1 MRVMNSEIASK
12 KKLKSVYWAGFLLA
26 IHLASTSYINSSLL
40 SRFVSGNALDIL
52 YVVGSLLSL
61 ISLLLAP
68 LFLRKYGSLLT
79 ILFFATFKLLA
90 TFGLAIADKANL
102 IIPFFLINISTDS
115 ILYLC
120 LDVNLEK
127 ETKAENTTGGKRGIF
142 LTVQNFAWVLA
153 PLALVFLA
161 TQKSFSKV
169 YLLSGLA
176 LFVFL
181 VTVILVFNNVKEENK
196 TESKML
202 PALKQLA
209 RGGDLS
215 RIIWS
220 QFILN
225 FFYSWMIIYL
235 PLLLN
240 VELGFGWNK
249 IGIMF
254 VVMLLPFILL
264 ELPAGILSDKKI
276 GEKEILVFGFLVM
289 FLSTLAIPSLG
300 YASLTIWALALFAT
314 RVGASLVEISSESYF
329 FKHVKDEDT
338 GIMSVFRIVKP
349 VSYMI
354 APLIAMPV
362 IYFFSYSTSFY
373 FLAFFVLT
381 GLFFIPKVDT
391 K

>member
-1 MRVMNSEIASK
+1 MDSEIASS

-26 IHLASTSYINSSLL
+26 IHLASVSYINSSLL
-40 SRFVSGNALDIL
+40 SQ
-52 YVVGSLLSL
+52 YVGSNVLDFMYIAGAVISM

-90 TFGLAIADKANL
+90 TFGLALADKTSL

-127 ETKAENTTGGKRGIF
+127 ETKSESTTGGKRGIF

-161 TQKSFSKV
+161 TQKSFDKV
-169 YLLSGLA
+169 YLLSGFA

-181 VTVILVFNNVKEENK
+181 VTAILFFNNVREENK
-196 TESKML
+196 IESKML

-209 RGGDLS
+209 KGGDIS

-220 QFILN
+220 QLILN
-225 FFYSWMIIYL
+225 FFYSWMIIYM
-235 PLLLN
+235 PLLLSQ
-240 VELGFGWNK
+240 ELGYSWDK

-254 VVMLLPFILL
+254 VIMLLPFVLL

-276 GEKEILVFGFLVM
+276 GEKEILIFGFLVM
-289 FLSTLAIPSLG
+289 FLSTLAIPFLG
-300 YASLTIWALALFAT
+300 YASLTIWALTLFAT

-349 VSYMI
+349 VSYML

-362 IYFFSYSTSFY
+362 MHFFSYSTSFY
-373 FLAFFVLT
+373 FLAFFVLL
-381 GLFFIPKVDT
+381 GLFFVPKVDT